1 MIRQYTLIAAVIS
14 VLLLGAFVWWFQGNL
29 AVNGA
34 YVALATA
41 ATLSVPLMYRLFGF
55 ALQDDARWLQEREAR
70 EHGTLHLR
78 LDDLKKDLRELNL
91 KEGLRQADALGEILD
106 DYHAVVENRFA
117 GKQSSPLTYL
127 GAARTVQ
134 RQAIQNLSDAVA
146 VARSMSSLESN
157 RRSAQW
163 SDEKNRQEQDGM
175 YAEQANRLQQL
186 LHENNELFDALTKTS
201 VELANMRSVS
211 EFERTDTLA
220 RLVALAQI
228 ANQAGKTG

>member
-1 MIRQYTLIAAVIS
+1 MIRQYSIIAALVS

-29 AVNGA
+29 VLNAAYAILAV
-34 YVALATA
+34 L
-41 ATLSVPLMYRLFGF
+41 ATLSVPLAYRLFGF
-55 ALQDDARWLQEREAR
+55 VLQDDQIWLQEREAR
-70 EHGTLHLR
+70 EHGTLHFR
-78 LDDLKKDLRELNL
+78 LDELQKDLRELGLN
-91 KEGLRQADALGEILD
+91 EGVRQADTLGEILD

-117 GKQSSPLTYL
+117 GKQSSPLSYL

-134 RQAIQNLSDAVA
+134 KQAIQNLSDVVA

-157 RRSAQW
+157 RRSGHWANTQK
-163 SDEKNRQEQDGM
+163 SQEQETM

-186 LHENNELFDALTKTS
+186 LQDNNELFDALTKTS

-220 RLVALAQI
+220 RLVALAQV
-228 ANQAGKTG
+228 ANQSGKNG